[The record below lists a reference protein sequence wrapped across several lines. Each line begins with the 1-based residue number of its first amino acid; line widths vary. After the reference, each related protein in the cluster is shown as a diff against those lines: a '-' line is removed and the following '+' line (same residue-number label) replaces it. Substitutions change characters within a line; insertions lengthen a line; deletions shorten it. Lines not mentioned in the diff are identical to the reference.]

1 MRLILEPTPA
11 PKAIRRRRRALFSNP
26 FLEPVAARMV
36 KLAMNE
42 LTTYRWS
49 FEEDVLAVSQLGFS
63 GIGLWR
69 PKLMEYGTEKAQELL
84 AEQGLAVSS
93 VSWAGGF
100 TGSDGRSYH
109 ESLCDALDA
118 VQTAA
123 QVGASTLILLSGGRN
138 NHTKNHARRMILSAF
153 AELGEAAD
161 AVGVSLAVEP
171 MHPGCGAE
179 WTIVN
184 DVRQT
189 LEVIGELGR
198 ASIGLVLDTYHLGFD
213 PTILQWLPDVVKHIR
228 IVQMGD
234 GKHLPLGEQNRCLLG
249 EGRVPLRKI
258 VECLLRCGYDG
269 YLEAEVLGEEVEHLS
284 YEHVLSH
291 SHRFLADLIE
301 PYCRQD
307 A

>member
-1 MRLILEPTPA
+1 
-11 PKAIRRRRRALFSNP
+11 
-26 FLEPVAARMV
+26 MV
-36 KLAMNE
+36 KLAINE

-49 FEEDVLAVSQLGFS
+49 FEEDVLALSELGFK

-69 PKLMEYGTEKAQELL
+69 PKLVEYGTEKAVELL
-84 AEQGLAVSS
+84 SEHQLEVSS

-109 ESLCDALDA
+109 DSLCDALDA
-118 VQTAA
+118 VQLAS
-123 QVGASTLILLSGGRN
+123 QVGAKNVILLSGGRN

-153 AELGEAAD
+153 EELSEAAD

-171 MHPGCGAE
+171 MHPGCGAD

-189 LEVIGELGR
+189 LDVIGSLSR
-198 ASIGLVLDTYHLGFD
+198 SNVGLVLDTYHLGFD
-213 PTILQWLPDVVKHIR
+213 PTILEWLPDIVRHIR
-228 IVQMGD
+228 IVQLGD

-249 EGRVPLRKI
+249 DGRVPIREI
-258 VECLLRCGYDG
+258 VRLLMAAGYDG

-284 YEHVLSH
+284 YNQVLNHTYRYLSE
-291 SHRFLADLIE
+291 LAESMLT
-301 PYCRQD
+301 
-307 A
+307 

>member
-1 MRLILEPTPA
+1 
-11 PKAIRRRRRALFSNP
+11 
-26 FLEPVAARMV
+26 MV
-36 KLAMNE
+36 KLAINE

-49 FEEDVLAVSQLGFS
+49 FEEDVLAVAQHGFE

-69 PKLMEYGTEKAQELL
+69 PKLMEYGIEKAVELL
-84 AEQGLAVSS
+84 AEHRLSASS

-100 TGSDGRSYH
+100 TGSDGRSFH

-123 QVGASTLILLSGGRN
+123 QVGAPTVILLSGGRN

-153 AELGEAAD
+153 NELSEAAQ

-171 MHPGCGAE
+171 MHPGCGSE

-189 LEVIGELGR
+189 LDVIGALQG
-198 ASIGLVLDTYHLGFD
+198 SNVGLVLDTYHLGFD
-213 PTILQWLPDVVKHIR
+213 PNILQWLPDVVKHIR

-249 EGRVPLRKI
+249 DGRVPLKSI
-258 VECLLRCGYDG
+258 VDVLIDCGYDG

-284 YEHVLSH
+284 YQHVLEH
-291 SHRFLADLIE
+291 THRYLSDLTE
-301 PYCRQD
+301 PRCRQD
-307 A
+307 VV

>member
-1 MRLILEPTPA
+1 
-11 PKAIRRRRRALFSNP
+11 
-26 FLEPVAARMV
+26 MV
-36 KLAMNE
+36 KLAINE
-42 LTTYRWS
+42 LTTYRWT
-49 FEEDVLAVSQLGFS
+49 FEEDVAAVSRYGFE

-69 PKLMEYGTEKAQELL
+69 PKLTEFGTEKAVEFL
-84 AEQGLAVSS
+84 AEQGLSVSS

-123 QVGASTLILLSGGRN
+123 QVGAPTVILLSGGRN
-138 NHTKNHARRMILSAF
+138 NHTKNHARRMILAAF
-153 AELGEAAD
+153 EELSEAAD
-161 AVGVSLAVEP
+161 AVGVNLAVEP

-189 LEVIGELGR
+189 LEVIGQLSR
-198 ASIGLVLDTYHLGFD
+198 SNVGLVLDTYHLGFD
-213 PTILQWLPDVVKHIR
+213 PEILQWLPDVVKHIR
-228 IVQMGD
+228 IVQLGD

-249 EGRVPLRKI
+249 EGRVPLQEI
-258 VECLLRCGYDG
+258 VQVLLQCGYDG

-284 YEHVLSH
+284 YDHVLAH
-291 SHRFLADLIE
+291 THRYLKSLID
-301 PYCRQD
+301 PLCRQN